1 MNKFDKIRSLDK
13 KLETLF
19 LEINGI
25 SKGDPGEALAFER
38 LVKGFKQMYFNIK
51 SDFINP
57 YYETQNPNIE
67 DKIID
72 RLEGLTKVMKI
83 ILEFEN

>member
-83 ILEFEN
+83 ILDFEN